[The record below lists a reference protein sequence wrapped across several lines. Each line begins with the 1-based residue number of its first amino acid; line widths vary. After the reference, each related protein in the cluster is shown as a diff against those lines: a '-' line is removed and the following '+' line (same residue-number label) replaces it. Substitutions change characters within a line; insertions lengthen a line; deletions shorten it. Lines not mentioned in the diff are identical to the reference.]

1 MLIKNIK
8 EITTDQAK
16 QFYKELGVA
25 FIIRDGKLKGMIK
38 EPKQINNK
46 VIGAQKNE
54 TKITF
59 FF

>member
-46 VIGAQKNE
+46 VIGA
-54 TKITF
+54 
-59 FF
+59 